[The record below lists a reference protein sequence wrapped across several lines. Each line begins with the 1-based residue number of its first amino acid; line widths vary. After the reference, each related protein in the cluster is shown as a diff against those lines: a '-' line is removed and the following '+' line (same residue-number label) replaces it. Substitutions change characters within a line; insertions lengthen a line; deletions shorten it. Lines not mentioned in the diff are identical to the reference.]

1 MAKKVNVMAALEVN
15 NASLLNKTSQSLAI
29 QTDQIYWLPREK
41 VHPHPA
47 EENIYDTSEFCIP
60 NETSADDSMGS
71 DVDDG
76 EHKDRYAELRALA
89 EDIARRGIQT
99 PLKVYARD
107 DGEYVLIGGHR
118 RRAANELAIKLYP
131 EYREKGSK
139 LPCIIKP
146 AYDPNKQYE
155 AIEDMI
161 LDNLQREKSDYDK
174 VRETAMYHECLSQR
188 KQSGEDIKIRQTII
202 KHLGRSDSE
211 ITRHLLIMK
220 DLIPGLLEYFKQ
232 DLIAQT
238 VAYEIAKKEVPFQ
251 RFLLDDSTWDK
262 HTKLSLRDVR
272 IIEDKYQDALRE
284 DNTEDASVEPLNAAN
299 DDDST
304 ISEASDYDVE
314 AAAGDDITDIPEQP
328 PVSVK
333 EHPRKVPI
341 RDIGSGLTMMNT
353 SLSRINTVL
362 SEDNLSN
369 LKTREKDKILRK
381 IEKQTAS
388 LAALLDELEELGLDK
403 KEVMRKHGV

>member
-174 VRETAMYHECLSQR
+174 VRETAMYHE
-188 KQSGEDIKIRQTII
+188 
-202 KHLGRSDSE
+202 
-211 ITRHLLIMK
+211 
-220 DLIPGLLEYFKQ
+220 
-232 DLIAQT
+232 
-238 VAYEIAKKEVPFQ
+238 
-251 RFLLDDSTWDK
+251 
-262 HTKLSLRDVR
+262 
-272 IIEDKYQDALRE
+272 
-284 DNTEDASVEPLNAAN
+284 
-299 DDDST
+299 
-304 ISEASDYDVE
+304 
-314 AAAGDDITDIPEQP
+314 
-328 PVSVK
+328 
-333 EHPRKVPI
+333 
-341 RDIGSGLTMMNT
+341 
-353 SLSRINTVL
+353 
-362 SEDNLSN
+362 
-369 LKTREKDKILRK
+369 
-381 IEKQTAS
+381 
-388 LAALLDELEELGLDK
+388 
-403 KEVMRKHGV
+403 